1 MLANDLKNFF
11 ESNPLAQ
18 KAADSIKNG
27 RQIAITITG
36 DSTKTEFTF
45 TKESGKNVLR
55 DGAASSPDL
64 TFTIPEASAQ
74 ELVTKNFENVGKVGL
89 HIFEK
94 MLSNDPNQ
102 KIHAKIHAGFLGLM
116 TGGYLGVLT
125 SGGADVAKFLA
136 TKGLGSAGKLK
147 DTISKMRG

>member
-1 MLANDLKNFF
+1 MLTELKEFF
-11 ESNPLAQ
+11 ENHPLAQ

-27 RQIAITITG
+27 REIAVVV
-36 DSTKTEFTF
+36 TKGGHHNSYTF
-45 TKESGKNVLR
+45 AKENGRNIFR
-55 DGAASSPDL
+55 DGGASKPDL

-74 ELVTKNFENVGKVGL
+74 ELVTKKFDTVGQVGL

-94 MLSNDPNQ
+94 MLSNDPSH

-125 SGGADVAKFLA
+125 AGGTEVAKFLA
-136 TKGLGSAGKLK
+136 AKGLGSAGKIK